1 MRVSSGKSERRAGS
15 DRAAFSMHVP
25 LLSLLLLSSIS
36 WRTEGLAA
44 GPRPPLR
51 GGKPV
56 QQKGGKANAKN
67 TVPPQPVEEPL
78 AVAEGK
84 SFAKTTIWGQN
95 IINCRPFSLES
106 PKKFSFLGSFTSS
119 KTAPVYPS
127 PEVAFIGRSNVGKS
141 SLLNTLT
148 GGNKK
153 IAVES
158 KTPGRT
164 QCINMFKCEDREGD
178 IAVLVD
184 LPGYGY
190 AKISKT
196 QQEQIS
202 GFLQEY
208 MKERSSLRLVF
219 VLVDIRREPQDL
231 DRAMIDFLEEEG
243 VDYVVCATKVDKMA
257 SKSELATALTV
268 LRKAYKLPAGQPI
281 AFSSVTGEGRKEIWR
296 NMRDGILGVSPNEED
311 GDEDDDMEGEE
322 EDEAPEDND
331 PLAEII
337 ESERKSIRILRK
349 K

>member
-1 MRVSSGKSERRAGS
+1 M
-15 DRAAFSMHVP
+15 
-25 LLSLLLLSSIS
+25 
-36 WRTEGLAA
+36 
-44 GPRPPLR
+44 
-51 GGKPV
+51 
-56 QQKGGKANAKN
+56 QQKGGKANTKN
-67 TVPPQPVEEPL
+67 TAPPPQPAEEPL

-119 KTAPVYPS
+119 KAAPVYPS

-243 VDYVVCATKVDKMA
+243 VEYVVCATKVDKMA
-257 SKSELATALTV
+257 SKTELTNALAV

-296 NMRDGILGVSPNEED
+296 NMRDGILGESLER
-311 GDEDDDMEGEE
+311 EE
-322 EDEAPEDND
+322 EEAEEAEEVEEEKEVHD

-337 ESERKSIRILRK
+337 ESERKPITVDARTRILRK